1 MSSSMYGLTIA
12 LTCTVS
18 PHVPFDRA
26 RRVKRLAAW
35 ICGAVVSLLAS
46 AFTLSLIDSNPAW
59 AVLFVLLYAGGLM
72 LAFYVFVSIFA
83 DNIESQARSKI
94 FVLALAATLSLYGIS
109 ISMPGL
115 EMGL

>member
-1 MSSSMYGLTIA
+1 
-12 LTCTVS
+12 
-18 PHVPFDRA
+18 
-26 RRVKRLAAW
+26 
-35 ICGAVVSLLAS
+35 
-46 AFTLSLIDSNPAW
+46 
-59 AVLFVLLYAGGLM
+59 VLLYAGGLL

-115 EMGL
+115 KMGLFIGCVVAAAVSLAGLIFWLKVTRMAALKITGCYMGVVLGYPLLVG